1 MYLVLNSYKMSFHC
15 YLCVN
20 RLFKD
25 NKEVV
30 EHLKK
35 EHKIREKIHKI
46 KCTMK
51 GSKCGKHFQTFYGL
65 DRHVKTCLN
74 DESNSD
80 AEVCSKQPEFER
92 LKSLEPPRPD
102 SFIFNIS
109 NAANVTTSSGNDDTF
124 VCDEN
129 NAGVQATSKTDQSFV
144 LDSSKHS
151 SGMQFE
157 TPYEATTNF
166 FAGILQL
173 NLTEKATTDIFRLTE
188 RLLNK
193 TYQFCSQSSESHE
206 RIPLEALDCSISL
219 TINGLKRFESS
230 YRRK

>member
-1 MYLVLNSYKMSFHC
+1 MSQRP
-15 YLCVN
+15 VEMTI
-20 RLFKD
+20 RLF
-25 NKEVV
+25 VM
-30 EHLKK
+30 
-35 EHKIREKIHKI
+35 KIMPVFKLRR
-46 KCTMK
+46 
-51 GSKCGKHFQTFYGL
+51 S
-65 DRHVKTCLN
+65 
-74 DESNSD
+74 
-80 AEVCSKQPEFER
+80 
-92 LKSLEPPRPD
+92 
-102 SFIFNIS
+102 
-109 NAANVTTSSGNDDTF
+109 
-124 VCDEN
+124 
-129 NAGVQATSKTDQSFV
+129 TDQSFV
-144 LDSSKHS
+144 LDPSKHS

-193 TYQFCSQSSESHE
+193 TYQFCSQSIESHE

>member
-1 MYLVLNSYKMSFHC
+1 
-15 YLCVN
+15 
-20 RLFKD
+20 
-25 NKEVV
+25 
-30 EHLKK
+30 
-35 EHKIREKIHKI
+35 
-46 KCTMK
+46 MK

-129 NAGVQATSKTDQSFV
+129 NAGVQATSINR
-144 LDSSKHS
+144 SKFCP
-151 SGMQFE
+151 GFKQ
-157 TPYEATTNF
+157 TF
-166 FAGILQL
+166 FWHAI
-173 NLTEKATTDIFRLTE
+173 
-188 RLLNK
+188 
-193 TYQFCSQSSESHE
+193 
-206 RIPLEALDCSISL
+206 
-219 TINGLKRFESS
+219 
-230 YRRK
+230 